1 LISATEADFHLVMIN
16 GTPRVGTPALMKSLV
31 PALSTTGANAS
42 EPLRIA
48 GRDRLLNL
56 AQVTADPAVAEI
68 SVKESL
74 DRLAQA
80 LKDLPHAAPSL
91 PPTDLLARAHA
102 KGAAL
107 LAASGV
113 INNHMSPRPHLPLRG
128 RLTGPNV
135 DDIRTAPMSSSSRA
149 TAATVSATPL
159 GPLGL
164 DPLAAVDNPAYYA
177 ELGQEQNIPQSLRK
191 LIASR

>member
-1 LISATEADFHLVMIN
+1 
-16 GTPRVGTPALMKSLV
+16 MKSLV
-31 PALSTTGANAS
+31 PALNTTGATAS

-80 LKDLPHAAPSL
+80 LKDLPHAAPAL

-102 KGAAL
+102 EGAAL

-135 DDIRTAPMSSSSRA
+135 DDIRTALMSSSSRA
-149 TAATVSATPL
+149 TAARVSGTPL
-159 GPLGL
+159 DSLGL

-177 ELGQEQNIPQSLRK
+177 ELGQEQNIPQSLRT
-191 LIASR
+191 LLASR

>member
-1 LISATEADFHLVMIN
+1 
-16 GTPRVGTPALMKSLV
+16 
-31 PALSTTGANAS
+31 
-42 EPLRIA
+42 
-48 GRDRLLNL
+48 
-56 AQVTADPAVAEI
+56 
-68 SVKESL
+68 
-74 DRLAQA
+74 
-80 LKDLPHAAPSL
+80 L

-102 KGAAL
+102 EGAAL

-149 TAATVSATPL
+149 TAARVSATPL
-159 GPLGL
+159 DSLGL

-191 LIASR
+191 LLASR